1 MLEKIFYE
9 SNHYRHSIN
18 KVSKLSQNQNS
29 IKKLNDSSSSETV
42 LPEFIICPDY
52 YHSYKENVIL
62 KYGLNLRDMQKLKYP
77 QNISDIELFEEATY
91 NASEVLKTIS
101 IKVLSTLPNT
111 TNQRIFWINFDKLA
125 IENSVNDWVKTKNWT
140 SLGRCY
146 SFQVPKWLRK
156 LQVSLPNLLHFYFF
170 QTFLFNF

>member
-1 MLEKIFYE
+1 M
-9 SNHYRHSIN
+9 
-18 KVSKLSQNQNS
+18 
-29 IKKLNDSSSSETV
+29 
-42 LPEFIICPDY
+42 PEFIICPDY
-52 YHSYKENVIL
+52 YHSYKENVIA

-91 NASEVLKTIS
+91 NASELLKTIS

-111 TNQRIFWINFDKLA
+111 TNERIFWINFDKLA

-146 SFQVPKWLRK
+146 SFQVQKWLSK
-156 LQVSLPNLLHFYFF
+156 LQVCLPILLLY
-170 QTFLFNF
+170 FLFFSDIFI

>member
-1 MLEKIFYE
+1 
-9 SNHYRHSIN
+9 
-18 KVSKLSQNQNS
+18 
-29 IKKLNDSSSSETV
+29 
-42 LPEFIICPDY
+42 
-52 YHSYKENVIL
+52 
-62 KYGLNLRDMQKLKYP
+62 MQKLKYP

-91 NASEVLKTIS
+91 NASELLKTIS

-125 IENSVNDWVKTKNWT
+125 LEKSVNDWIKTKNWT

-156 LQVSLPNLLHFYFF
+156 LQVSLPNSLLFYFF
-170 QTFLFNF
+170 MRQIFLGPKYRHYNKNR